1 MTWLPLTRYLLK
13 VPPAPISA
21 TDRGALITGPWRGG
35 GCGGGRGALQI
46 SASAGA
52 GRERYGKFSPGE
64 DCGEEHILGLHL

>member
-21 TDRGALITGPWRGG
+21 TDRGALITGPWRRG
-35 GCGGGRGALQI
+35 GALQI

-64 DCGEEHILGLHL
+64 DCGEDHILGLHL

>member
-21 TDRGALITGPWRGG
+21 TDRGALITGPWRGVG
-35 GCGGGRGALQI
+35 GALQI

-64 DCGEEHILGLHL
+64 VCGEDHILGLHL

>member
-21 TDRGALITGPWRGG
+21 TDRGALITGPCV
-35 GCGGGRGALQI
+35 CGGALQI

-52 GRERYGKFSPGE
+52 GRESYGKFSPGE
-64 DCGEEHILGLHL
+64 VYGEDHILGLHL